1 MSSTNPNIQLVKLK
15 RNVLKHNSKFQLVH
29 DVVEVVNG
37 IQSVDNLKRDPEL
50 LLFVCNLIENGEVPK
65 DIDRQELIIE
75 VYKMLFPEL
84 NNDVDIAQLISMIE
98 FLKSNKKVKKIST
111 IVSSA
116 TKFFGWVA
124 KKIL

>member
-37 IQSVDNLKRDPEL
+37 IQQVDNLKRDPEL

>member
-1 MSSTNPNIQLVKLK
+1 MSNSNIQLVKLK